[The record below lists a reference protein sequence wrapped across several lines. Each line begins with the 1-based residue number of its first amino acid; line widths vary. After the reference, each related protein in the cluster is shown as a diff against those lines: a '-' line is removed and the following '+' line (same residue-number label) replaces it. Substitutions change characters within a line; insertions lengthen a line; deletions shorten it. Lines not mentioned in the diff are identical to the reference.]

1 MQFCPKCGGLMMPV
15 KKEGGV
21 VALRC
26 SKCGYELLPQGKEYT
41 VGVQTASV
49 DRVKTTS
56 VISEG
61 KKVGRKKEE
70 IEQEKEEYYKEVF
83 LELLHEEEYGEES

>member
-1 MQFCPKCGGLMMPV
+1 MPV
-15 KKEGGV
+15 KRDDGTY
-21 VALRC
+21 ALRC
-26 SKCGYELLPQGKEYT
+26 SKCGYEILPHGKEYT
-41 VGVQTASV
+41 VGASTTST

-61 KKVGRKKEE
+61 KKVSRKKEE

-83 LELLHEEEYGEES
+83 LELLHEEEYGEET

>member
-1 MQFCPKCGGLMMPV
+1 MKPM
-15 KKEGGV
+15 KKDDGSMV
-21 VALRC
+21 LKC
-26 SKCGYELLPQGKEYT
+26 SKCGYEIPFSGSSSGAGYT
-41 VGVQTASV
+41 MGIQTSSS

-61 KKVGRKKEE
+61 KKIGRKKEE

-83 LELLHEEEYGEES
+83 LDLLREEEYGGEET